1 LQLELSKL
9 PVSDDVDIE
18 EQVILSEGFSG
29 AEIVSFCN
37 DAVLNAV
44 EGHQNHVTGDNLK
57 ASLGRIKPQITID
70 MLQFYDSFRSK
81 HSF

>member
-1 LQLELSKL
+1 LLLELSKL
-9 PVSDDVDIE
+9 PVSDDVDIDE
-18 EQVILSEGFSG
+18 LVILSEGFSG

-44 EGHQNHVTGDNLK
+44 ENNLKYVTGDSLK
-57 ASLGRIKPQITID
+57 SSLGRIKPQITVD
-70 MLQFYDSFRSK
+70 VLQFYNSFRSK